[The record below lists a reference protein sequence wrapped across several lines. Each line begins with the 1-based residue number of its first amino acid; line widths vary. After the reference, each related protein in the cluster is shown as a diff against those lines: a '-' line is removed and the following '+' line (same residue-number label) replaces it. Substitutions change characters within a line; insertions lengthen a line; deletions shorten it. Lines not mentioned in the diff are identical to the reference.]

1 MVSYRGNSTQAS
13 ENLSSVTIFPNPVR
27 PGYGGAVGIKGLMN
41 ESVVKIT
48 ELSGRLIY
56 EARSQGG
63 TASWNLN
70 DYTGRRARGG
80 IYMVFIV
87 SGDGTEKLA
96 GKLAVI
102 D

>member
-1 MVSYRGNSTQAS
+1 MVSYRSNSTQPS
-13 ENLSSVTIFPNPVR
+13 ESLSAVTIFPNPVR
-27 PGYGGAVGIKGLMN
+27 PGYGGEVGIKGLMN

-56 EARSQGG
+56 ETTSQGG